1 MKLEFIGTR
10 TKDFTVDLPLSGGSV
25 YVQIG
30 QPIEVPEA
38 DGAALLARDP
48 ELWRPIE
55 EAEPA
60 PKRKAAKGE

>member
-1 MKLEFIGTR
+1 VKLEFIGTR
-10 TKDFTVDLPLSGGSV
+10 TKDFTVDFPVSGGGV
-25 YVQIG
+25 LVNIG

-38 DGAALLARDP
+38 DGAALIARDP
-48 ELWRPIE
+48 ALWRPIE